1 MQPDREH
8 ALEQLE
14 TAIGYCFRN
23 RKLLDE
29 ALTHRSF
36 LNEAK
41 GAPVRDNQ
49 RLEFFGDAVLGFLVS
64 RRLMDLLPAGSEGS
78 LSRMRASLVDE
89 DTLAG
94 LAERIELGGYLVL
107 GKGEEKTG
115 GRGKKSVLADA
126 FEALVAAVYLDG
138 GVDGAAGLVERFFGS
153 LLNEVVKGDEG
164 KDYKTR
170 FQVLVQAEYAAA
182 PHYVVERVTGPD
194 HERLYTVTAR
204 VGEQTFGRGAGRS
217 KKEAEQAAAREALE
231 RLEQGCTGQ

>member
-8 ALEQLE
+8 ALERLE
-14 TAIGYCFRN
+14 TAIGYRFSN
-23 RKLLDE
+23 RELLNE

-64 RRLMDLLPAGSEGS
+64 RRLMDLLPASCEGS

-89 DTLAG
+89 DTLSS
-94 LAERIELGGYLVL
+94 LAERIDLGDFLVM
-107 GKGEEKTG
+107 GRGEEKTG
-115 GRGKKSVLADA
+115 GRRKKSVLADA

-138 GVDGAAGLVERFFGS
+138 GVDETGRLVERFFGP
-153 LLNEVVKGDEG
+153 LLSEAVRGDEG
-164 KDYKTR
+164 RDYKTR
-170 FQVLVQAEYAAA
+170 LQVLAQAAYGVA
-182 PHYVVERVTGPD
+182 PHYVVERVAGPD
-194 HERLYTVTAR
+194 HERFYTVTAR
-204 VGEQTFGRGAGRS
+204 VGEEAFGGGTGRS

-231 RLEQGCTGQ
+231 RLEQDTEAP

>member
-1 MQPDREH
+1 MQSDREH

-14 TAIGYCFRN
+14 AAIGYRFRN
-23 RKLLDE
+23 RDLLDE

-64 RRLMDLLPAGSEGS
+64 RRLMELLPAGSEGS

-89 DTLAG
+89 DTLSN
-94 LAERIELGGYLVL
+94 LAERIALGGFLVL

-138 GVDGAAGLVERFFGS
+138 GVDEAGGLVERFFGA
-153 LLNEVVKGDEG
+153 LLHEVAQGDEG
-164 KDYKTR
+164 RDYKTR
-170 FQVLVQAEYAAA
+170 FQVLAQAAHGAA

-204 VGEQTFGRGAGRS
+204 VGDETFGRGAGKS
-217 KKEAEQAAAREALE
+217 KKEAEQAAAREALA
-231 RLEQGCTGQ
+231 RMEQGAG

>member
-8 ALEQLE
+8 ALGRLE
-14 TAIGYCFRN
+14 TAIGYRFGN
-23 RKLLDE
+23 RELLNE

-64 RRLMDLLPAGSEGS
+64 RRLMDLLPASCEGS

-89 DTLAG
+89 DTLSS
-94 LAERIELGGYLVL
+94 LAERIDLGDFLVM
-107 GKGEEKTG
+107 GRGEEKTG
-115 GRGKKSVLADA
+115 GRRKKSVLADA

-138 GVDGAAGLVERFFGS
+138 GVDRAAGLVEGFFGP
-153 LLNEVVKGDEG
+153 LLSEAVRDDEG
-164 KDYKTR
+164 RDYKTR
-170 FQVLVQAEYAAA
+170 LQVLAQAAYGVA
-182 PHYVVERVTGPD
+182 PHYVVERVAGPD
-194 HERLYTVTAR
+194 HERSYTVTAR
-204 VGEQTFGRGAGRS
+204 VGEEAFGRGTGRS

-231 RLEQGCTGQ
+231 RLEQGTEAP

>member
-164 KDYKTR
+164 DRKS
-170 FQVLVQAEYAAA
+170 
-182 PHYVVERVTGPD
+182 VV
-194 HERLYTVTAR
+194 
-204 VGEQTFGRGAGRS
+204 
-217 KKEAEQAAAREALE
+217 
-231 RLEQGCTGQ
+231 

>member
-1 MQPDREH
+1 MKPDRDNDL
-8 ALEQLE
+8 ARLE
-14 TAIGYCFRN
+14 TAIGYRFRN
-23 RKLLDE
+23 RELLDE

-64 RRLMDLLPAGSEGS
+64 RRLMDLLPASCEGS

-89 DTLAG
+89 DTLSG
-94 LAERIELGGYLVL
+94 LAETIDLGGFLVL

-138 GVDGAAGLVERFFGS
+138 GLDEAGCLVERFFGP
-153 LLNEVVKGDEG
+153 LLSKAAQGDEG
-164 KDYKTR
+164 RDYKTR
-170 FQVLVQAEYAAA
+170 LQVLAQAAHGVA
-182 PHYVVERVTGPD
+182 PHYVVERVAGPD

-204 VGEQTFGRGAGRS
+204 VGEEAFGRGTGRS
-217 KKEAEQAAAREALE
+217 KKEAEQAAAREALD
-231 RLEQGCTGQ
+231 RLEQGNSDK